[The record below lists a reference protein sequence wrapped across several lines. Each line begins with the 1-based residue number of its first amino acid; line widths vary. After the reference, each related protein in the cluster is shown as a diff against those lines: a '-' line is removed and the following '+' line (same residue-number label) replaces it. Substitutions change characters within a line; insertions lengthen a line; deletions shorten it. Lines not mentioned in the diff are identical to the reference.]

1 MKIIYKG
8 SVGLPTDGVVLIHN
22 DNIPIKSYEIFVDD
36 PMNLIGLQPNDKSF
50 SDSYNNVLVLYIE
63 VGLFLRMIY
72 DGIPEPFDVIM
83 GSKESGSRTS
93 YEFDIIASNSTKWYS
108 DKLIKNMINDAIK
121 NKNSISEIDESNY
134 PNSGGWDGVLGE
146 HKSRNKTFMY
156 NAARSLFIVRN
167 INLYNEYMLRDTD
180 VLILQSIVS
189 DKINIHEFNS
199 LSLKLDAEIKG
210 LLDVNTFNNVNYE
223 ELNDLLL
230 NIRNIKI
237 TDMNYV

>member
-1 MKIIYKG
+1 
-8 SVGLPTDGVVLIHN
+8 
-22 DNIPIKSYEIFVDD
+22 
-36 PMNLIGLQPNDKSF
+36 MN
-50 SDSYNNVLVLYIE
+50 
-63 VGLFLRMIY
+63 
-72 DGIPEPFDVIM
+72 
-83 GSKESGSRTS
+83 SKE
-93 YEFDIIASNSTKWYS
+93 
-108 DKLIKNMINDAIK
+108 

-134 PNSGGWDGVLGE
+134 PNSGGWDGVLRE
-146 HKSRNKTFMY
+146 HKNRNKTFMY

-199 LSLKLDAEIKG
+199 LYLKLDAEIKG